1 MRDTYLYVHDL
12 RSSGV
17 VRNAITFAEHLARS
31 RPTTLIAGY
40 DVGFF
45 REEAAR
51 GGFRLKTLA
60 NRPGVLP
67 RYTAAWRLNRWLR
80 GQPAGVLMSVGNMGH
95 PTPWFGRFGLDHIK
109 RIYSI
114 SNEVVR
120 DDGWRSVVRQRWME
134 MLMRD
139 GAKTILVGV
148 ALGRIG
154 IFARALAAGTAVEIP
169 NGVDVDRALAMAA
182 APVPHRWL
190 EEDVPVVLGIGR
202 LRPQK
207 NFDLLIAGVGRARQQ
222 RRLRLAIIG
231 GGATAEAERLQG
243 LAQAAGLGDD
253 FLLAGETDNVF
264 AWLSRSAVFAL
275 SSRWETSSL
284 VLLEALATGT
294 PVIASR
300 LAGDAAKVLDEGRY
314 GLLCDGVDPESLATA
329 LLAQVGAHPA
339 RPGDRARLYGETSAA
354 YARVIDDVLATL
366 PGTSAP
372 ETMATPML
380 SS

>member
-1 MRDTYLYVHDL
+1 
-12 RSSGV
+12 
-17 VRNAITFAEHLARS
+17 
-31 RPTTLIAGY
+31 
-40 DVGFF
+40 
-45 REEAAR
+45 
-51 GGFRLKTLA
+51 
-60 NRPGVLP
+60 
-67 RYTAAWRLNRWLR
+67 
-80 GQPAGVLMSVGNMGH
+80 
-95 PTPWFGRFGLDHIK
+95 
-109 RIYSI
+109 
-114 SNEVVR
+114 
-120 DDGWRSVVRQRWME
+120 ME